1 LSSFWD
7 NTSSPLTESSFSS
20 MQQGNSY
27 PQGKH
32 RQHKQQHMD
41 RKSNI
46 DERCS
51 QSNIDE
57 RCKRRTARWPA
68 SGQEP
73 PWAHLQETCTSIS
86 TISCLSWLS
95 NVTCKFHNTSNHNFS
110 PASVNSITQPRI
122 SFQIMKINQLWN
134 INFWGHKFQI
144 KYCWKRMYDGSD
156 IHQFFPKG

>member
-7 NTSSPLTESSFSS
+7 NTGSPLTESSFSS
-20 MQQGNSY
+20 MQQG
-27 PQGKH
+27 KH
-32 RQHKQQHMD
+32 RHHKQQQKMQPKKLMLLLSSPLSWSVKVQAKD
-41 RKSNI
+41 CTMTS
-46 DERCS
+46 E
-51 QSNIDE
+51 
-57 RCKRRTARWPA
+57 WPGGA
-68 SGQEP
+68 EP

-95 NVTCKFHNTSNHNFS
+95 NVTCKFHNTSNHNIS
-110 PASVNSITQPRI
+110 PASINSITQPRI

-156 IHQFFPKG
+156 IHQFFPTG